1 MRTNTDFNKI
11 AVETGSRSRS
21 RFGLAHEV
29 NTTAAFGDCQPLQ
42 VRLLV
47 PNSKTTCS
55 IESLVRMAPMVVP
68 TAGKM
73 KLKTWSHFV
82 GMSDLLRSWSAFMT
96 GKPYGSAAG
105 VRVQSKVPV
114 MRLKDL
120 SCMVLIGSHVTIYE
134 RTQGTDGDSDL
145 TEWSTYDLSTQSS
158 QGLMNA
164 VLTAIDPSVMMATN
178 LTDAR
183 FPLYAGLMV
192 SLSLFGSDL
201 PSNMIPINN
210 IMPSYA
216 AGTWNG
222 ADWFHFD
229 GSQIYSGTSFYEDTV
244 ELDSADYVLVRKF
257 GSGANEKELAFAV
270 RLSAFGKRLRKILIA
285 CGYQVNFA
293 SATEV
298 NILPLFAY
306 YKAYFDTF
314 GLCLYQNYES
324 TDADVLLKQYD
335 AGSSNFDWGNV
346 NWCRFVYDLGSCF
359 VTDTQDFI
367 SAHQRTDAVS
377 SNSLGFVNNIVVAPN
392 YNGQQLTDAME
403 QVNNPQLLPVANQ
416 STTNHV
422 YIDKVNHTEVDSE
435 LLKLLYKWTNRNTIA
450 GQRIAELLRAGGYG
464 KYVDEQKSNFI
475 GYTEMTIDVM
485 DVNATSDTFDTA
497 GERASVTGEP
507 AGKGFGYDKDVAN
520 KKFSFENDEFGYW
533 ITLCAVVP
541 NSGYCQGIDQVLY
554 DTERTDFYA
563 SEFDGKG
570 MEFSRNS
577 VVFGTTDWH
586 VDGSSNDAHY
596 DESFGLV
603 PRFTRYKVANDVL
616 NGDFSLRGVRD
627 GYLPYTLD
635 KFLTA
640 GDRRI
645 FTDGTYD
652 PSQGYYRYKAD
663 NGMQVKNLPI
673 AGNAWRFNSRYPWL
687 NNFERIFVTFLKN
700 QRGRNSDVANAY
712 VITAY
717 ELEANYYDSFIIHNV
732 VDMQTYAPMLPIED
746 SYGTTDDNDGHSD
759 TSFTKA

>member
-11 AVETGSRSRS
+11 AIETGNRSRS

-29 NTTAAFGDCQPLQ
+29 DTTAGFGDCQPLQ

-47 PNSKTTCS
+47 PNSKTVAS
-55 IESLVRMAPMVVP
+55 VESLVRCAPMVVP
-68 TAGKM
+68 TAGKI

-82 GMSDLLRSWSAFMT
+82 GMSDLLRSWSAFLT

-105 VRVQSKVPV
+105 VRVQSFTPK

-134 RTQGTDGDSDL
+134 RTQGADADAGL
-145 TEWSTYDLSTQSS
+145 TEWSTYDFSTQSS
-158 QGLMNA
+158 TGLMND
-164 VLTAIDPSVMMATN
+164 VLTAIDPSTMMATN

-192 SLSLFGSDL
+192 SLRLFGSDL

-210 IMPSYA
+210 LMPSYA
-216 AGTWNG
+216 AGSWNG
-222 ADWFHFD
+222 ADWFHFN
-229 GSQIYSGTSFYEDTV
+229 GSQLYSGVSFYEDSV
-244 ELDSADYVLVRKF
+244 ELDSADYILVRKF

-293 SATEV
+293 SAAEV
-298 NILPLFAY
+298 NVLPLFAY

-392 YNGQQLTDAME
+392 YNGQQLTDAMD
-403 QVNNPQLLPVANQ
+403 QVSNPQLLPIANQ
-416 STTNHV
+416 PTTNHV
-422 YIDKVNHTEVDSE
+422 YIDRVNHTEVDSE
-435 LLKLLYKWTNRNTIA
+435 LLKLLYKWTNRNTVA

-475 GYTEMTIDVM
+475 GYTELDIDVM
-485 DVNATSDTFDTA
+485 DVNATADTFDSV

-507 AGKGFGYDKDVAN
+507 AGKGFGYDKQAAN
-520 KKFSFENDEFGYW
+520 TKFSFENDEFGYW
-533 ITLCAVVP
+533 VTLCAIVP
-541 NSGYCQGIDQVLY
+541 NSGYCQGIDPVLY

-563 SEFDGKG
+563 AEFDGKG

-586 VDGSSNDAHY
+586 VDGSANDAHY

-603 PRFTRYKVANDVL
+603 PRFSRYKVAHDVL
-616 NGDFSLRGVRD
+616 NGDFSLRGVRA
-627 GYLPYTLD
+627 GYLPYTLN

-645 FTDGTYD
+645 YTDGTYD
-652 PSQGYYRYKAD
+652 PNQGYYRYKAD

-687 NNFERIFVTFLKN
+687 NNFERIFVNFLKN
-700 QRGRNSDVANAY
+700 QRGRNSDSANAY
-712 VITAY
+712 VVTAY
-717 ELEANYYDSFIIHNV
+717 ELLANYYDSFIIHNI

-746 SYGTTDDNDGHSD
+746 SYGTTDDNDGRSD
-759 TSFTKA
+759 TTFTKA

>member
-11 AVETGSRSRS
+11 AIETGNRSRS

-29 NTTAAFGDCQPLQ
+29 DTTAGFGDCQPLQ

-47 PNSKTTCS
+47 PNSKTVAS
-55 IESLVRMAPMVVP
+55 VESLVRCAPMVVP
-68 TAGKM
+68 TAGKI

-82 GMSDLLRSWSAFMT
+82 GMSDLLRSWSAFLT

-105 VRVQSKVPV
+105 VRVQSKVPT

-134 RTQGTDGDSDL
+134 RTLGTDADSNL
-145 TEWSTYDLSTQSS
+145 TEWSTYDSKTQTSI
-158 QGLMNA
+158 GLMNDI
-164 VLTAIDPSVMMATN
+164 LTAIDPSVMMATN

-183 FPLYAGLMV
+183 FPLYSGTMV
-192 SLSLFGSDL
+192 SLSLFGADL
-201 PSNMIPINN
+201 PSLMVPINN
-210 IMPSYA
+210 SMPAQASGVWTA
-216 AGTWNG
+216 L
-222 ADWFHFD
+222 DWFHYN
-229 GSQIYSGTSFYEDTV
+229 GSQAFSGLSLNEDIV
-244 ELDSADYVLVRKF
+244 ELDSADYILVRKF
-257 GSGANEKELAFAV
+257 GSGQNEKELAFAV

-293 SATEV
+293 SAAEV

-335 AGSSNFDWGNV
+335 AGSSNFNWGNV
-346 NWCRFVYDLGSCF
+346 NWCRFIYDLGSCF

-377 SNSLGFVNNIVVAPN
+377 SNSLGFVNNIVLAPN
-392 YNGQQLTDAME
+392 YSGQQLDDAMN

-416 STTNHV
+416 PTTNHV
-422 YIDKVNHTEVDSE
+422 YIDRVNHTEVDSE
-435 LLKLLYKWTNRNTIA
+435 LLKLLYKWTNRNTVA

-475 GYTEMTIDVM
+475 GYTELAIDVM
-485 DVNATSDTFDTA
+485 DVNATADTFDSV

-507 AGKGFGYDKDVAN
+507 AGKGFGYDKKAAN
-520 KKFSFENDEFGYW
+520 TKFSFENDEFGYW

-541 NSGYCQGIDQVLY
+541 NSGYCQGIDPVLY

-563 SEFDGKG
+563 AEFDGKG

-586 VDGSSNDAHY
+586 VDGSSNDAHF

-603 PRFTRYKVANDVL
+603 PRLSRYKVAHDVL
-616 NGDFSLRGVRD
+616 NGDFSLRGVRA
-627 GYLPYTLD
+627 GYLPYTLN

-640 GDRRI
+640 GERRI
-645 FTDGTYD
+645 FTDATYD
-652 PSQGYYRYKAD
+652 PAQGCYRYKAD

-673 AGNAWRFNSRYPWL
+673 AGNAWRYNSRYPWL
-687 NNFERIFVTFLKN
+687 NNFERIFVNFLKN
-700 QRGRNSDVANAY
+700 QRFANNDFAT
-712 VITAY
+712 VGSITSY
-717 ELEANYYDSFIIHNV
+717 EFLANYYDSFIIHNV

-746 SYGTTDDNDGHSD
+746 SYGTTDDNDGRSD
-759 TSFTKA
+759 TTFTKA